1 VASRSQFYDTKDEL
15 LVRFIFIIY
24 FVRLPLCNNDIYDIC
39 DIYLYTLC
47 YYMCCCFFSAHMWR
61 IRLYLLNLGIIYLSG
76 DIFLEAIGVVEICK
90 TTDGANG
97 VTRRRAVKLGK
108 QATCGRLLK
117 PEFSF
122 IPQNEDFRTCFGY
135 C

>member
-1 VASRSQFYDTKDEL
+1 
-15 LVRFIFIIY
+15 
-24 FVRLPLCNNDIYDIC
+24 
-39 DIYLYTLC
+39 
-47 YYMCCCFFSAHMWR
+47 MWR

-117 PEFSF
+117 PETLSSLSF
-122 IPQNEDFRTCFGY
+122 PKTRISELVLDIVEDDL
-135 C
+135 